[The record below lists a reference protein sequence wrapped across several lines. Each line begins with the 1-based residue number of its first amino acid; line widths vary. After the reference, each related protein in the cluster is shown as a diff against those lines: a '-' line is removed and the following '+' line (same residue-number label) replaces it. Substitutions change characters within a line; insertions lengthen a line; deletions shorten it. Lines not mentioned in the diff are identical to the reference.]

1 MPTGSLYPPPHVSG
15 HTVQKMD
22 KNGLREFRPFVEACA
37 RVGLGRS
44 KSYQLAAQGL
54 IETVLI
60 GRRRFVYLDSL
71 YSLPERVGR
80 QTVRGAQP

>member
-1 MPTGSLYPPPHVSG
+1 MRLPPHVSG

-22 KNGLREFRPFVEACA
+22 KNGLREFRPFVEECA

-44 KSYQLAAQGL
+44 KSYQLAAEGL

-71 YSLPERVGR
+71 YSLPQRIGKDGKQGGR
-80 QTVRGAQP
+80 Q